1 GYGGERPRHLPVR
14 SQGVP
19 GRPWHHGRMD
29 LPTLLGEIG
38 DRAAPGPVPSG
49 TWWPLVSLA
58 LALVV
63 VLVSPLWR
71 LLRPAVTIVHELGH
85 AVTGI
90 LAGRRFTGFVVS
102 ADMSGHAIT
111 VGRPRGPGRVISAW
125 SGYPAPALL
134 GAVLIQVALAG
145 AAGTALAVALAA
157 LLVSLVFTRSVHT
170 VLAVLGS
177 AAVVGAVWWW
187 GSPALVALVTLAVGA
202 FLLMGA
208 WRHVLVVASSGGRGD
223 DPAQLARLTP
233 LPAAVWIGSYLLVL
247 AACTL
252 WALAVLAP
260 SLREL
265 L

>member
-1 GYGGERPRHLPVR
+1 
-14 SQGVP
+14 
-19 GRPWHHGRMD
+19 MD

-58 LALVV
+58 LALVA
-63 VLVSPLWR
+63 VLVAPLWR

-157 LLVSLVFTRSVHT
+157 LLVSLAALLVSLVFTRSVHT

-187 GSPALVALVTLAVGA
+187 GSPAIVALVTLAVGA

-252 WALAVLAP
+252 WAGAALAP
-260 SLREL
+260 GLREL